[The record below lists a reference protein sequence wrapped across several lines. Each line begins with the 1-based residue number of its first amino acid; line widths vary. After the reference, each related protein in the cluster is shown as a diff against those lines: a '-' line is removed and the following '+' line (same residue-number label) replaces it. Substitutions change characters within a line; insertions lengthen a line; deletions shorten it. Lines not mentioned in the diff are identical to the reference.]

1 MHIEIKC
8 VSKLKNNPHFI
19 GFLIFCGLFDE
30 IRNRNKKKRKEERKR
45 VSFLEYKSFD
55 LSFFYEIPKLKK
67 NIPENFVRLF
77 ARIFPFDE
85 RGGWERGRRKKEGK
99 NEKGWQTESFFA
111 GVLSFNQTNVRLPV
125 VVVVV
130 AIPFFVQ
137 KFRIHPWRKSRGSF
151 QT

>member
-19 GFLIFCGLFDE
+19 GFLIFCRLFDE

-85 RGGWERGRRKKEGK
+85 RGGWEKREKKKRRQEWKGLTDGELFCRGVIVQSNKRPTSRRRRRRCDPVLCPEISHTSVEKK
-99 NEKGWQTESFFA
+99 
-111 GVLSFNQTNVRLPV
+111 
-125 VVVVV
+125 
-130 AIPFFVQ
+130 
-137 KFRIHPWRKSRGSF
+137 
-151 QT
+151 